1 MERKINFL
9 FSIGQTNFLLLYLRG
24 CKYYAKMIKKLLQLL
39 VLLTGMLA
47 GAILMY
53 VFAIASLML
62 VHACTFD
69 RAMVYLTQAGGVRF
83 LQALQT
89 IFLFVLPVFF
99 MLRIFKQ
106 DSRRFLSLRK
116 VSVNKLLLAV
126 LSILLMMPLMNLI
139 ISWNEQMHLP
149 QAWASMEAWMRR
161 QEMAATQLTE
171 LMMSDVSWRGLLLNL
186 LVMALM
192 TAFGEE
198 CFFRGTLQTMLK
210 SETDKMPHAAIWVT
224 AFIFSAIHL
233 QFYGFFP
240 RLLMGA
246 WLGYLLCWT
255 GSLWVPVVAHAF
267 NNAMVVFSYY
277 ALDKQWIPENFGETI
292 GTGNTWYLAVVS
304 ALSMLILALHL
315 SDSQF
320 SFKQLFSKRG

>member
-1 MERKINFL
+1 
-9 FSIGQTNFLLLYLRG
+9 
-24 CKYYAKMIKKLLQLL
+24 
-39 VLLTGMLA
+39 
-47 GAILMY
+47 
-53 VFAIASLML
+53 
-62 VHACTFD
+62 
-69 RAMVYLTQAGGVRF
+69 
-83 LQALQT
+83 
-89 IFLFVLPVFF
+89 
-99 MLRIFKQ
+99 
-106 DSRRFLSLRK
+106 
-116 VSVNKLLLAV
+116 
-126 LSILLMMPLMNLI
+126 
-139 ISWNEQMHLP
+139 
-149 QAWASMEAWMRR
+149 MRR

-171 LMMSDVSWRGLLLNL
+171 LMMSDVSWRGLVLNL

-192 TAFGEE
+192 TAFAEE

-210 SETDKMPHAAIWVT
+210 TETDKMPHLAIWVT

-304 ALSMLILALHL
+304 ALSMLVLALHL

-320 SFKQLFSKRG
+320 SFKQFFSKRS